1 MDHID
6 ATVGLAGAFAASVA
20 AYAALRRVRRADPP
34 PRAWR
39 MARLGSLEAAPL
51 GFLVEEPD
59 AAAPPRSSVR
69 ARRVTVEG
77 RARTP
82 RPDAARPAVAA
93 ADPGAGELL
102 PLIGTMQWDRALA
115 ILEGLAAAG
124 HDLGPVAAQAE
135 AAAIERVRALPDS
148 DLRVGFG
155 GYRVLAALAPGN
167 PLYGE
172 RVAQGMAAL
181 EARRAALMA
190 GLTRDEDRT
199 EPGTVWFNHPWN
211 PRFDD
216 VRLPIWLYVGCRAD
230 GRPRLRLRT
239 NWLGDSRICVRG
251 LEVVH
256 DGMSETLTRGAYKI
270 DADALGWEWRDEP
283 ADMYQLEVLRSLAAA
298 GEVRLRYKGDPWP
311 CEAPLAE
318 AERRAVGE
326 MIELYDLM
334 SLAPAPRESL
344 AA

>member
-6 ATVGLAGAFAASVA
+6 ATVSLAGALAVSVT
-20 AYAALRRVRRADPP
+20 AYAVLRRARRPAALPP
-34 PRAWR
+34 G
-39 MARLGSLEAAPL
+39 RLAGLAPPEAEPL
-51 GFLVEEPD
+51 GFLPAEPEV
-59 AAAPPRSSVR
+59 AAPRAPVR
-69 ARRVTVEG
+69 ARRVTTEG
-77 RARTP
+77 RVRTIRPSAP
-82 RPDAARPAVAA
+82 RDTGPAAT
-93 ADPGAGELL
+93 ELL
-102 PLIGTMQWDRALA
+102 SLVGTMQWDRALA
-115 ILEGLAAAG
+115 IIEAMSVSGR
-124 HDLGPVAAQAE
+124 DLGPIALQAE
-135 AAAIERVRALPDS
+135 VVALERLRALPGS
-148 DLRVGFG
+148 DAGLGFG
-155 GYRVLAALAPGN
+155 GYQVLAALAPHN

-172 RVAQGMAAL
+172 RAAQGLAAL

-190 GLTRDEDRT
+190 GLTRDEDRS

-216 VRLPIWLYVGCRAD
+216 VRLPIWLYIGCGAD

-256 DGMSETLTRGAYKI
+256 DGMSETLTRGAYKL

-283 ADMYQLEVLRSLAAA
+283 ADIYQLEVLRSLAGA
-298 GEVRLRYKGDPWP
+298 GEVTLRYKGDPWP

-318 AERRAVGE
+318 DERRAVGE
-326 MIELYDLM
+326 MIELYDLL
-334 SLAPAPRESL
+334 SLAPSPRYEAQ